1 MKQSDS
7 PILKDDHV
15 LSENE
20 SAGLTHDLLLF
31 AENIYASLPMSIEV
45 YDTDGIL
52 RKINDKALKMYGVS
66 DRTTVIDKVNLFD
79 SPYMDKDLKAK
90 IQKGE
95 EVTLEFEYDFDRINS
110 DAYFSSQ
117 KKNSIIYEAQVVPVL
132 DNKRNIIGHILLSN
146 DVTTE
151 KEAEFRTEESKKN
164 LEMAMEAANMA
175 SWVYNVHKKTFS
187 TLYGNALAKEEMS
200 LEQMQSLLH
209 PQDRLQLMQ
218 LFAQLINKETE
229 QVHTTLRF
237 YNKEERQYRHYES
250 RMRLSS
256 EHRGK
261 LLIVG
266 TQLDV
271 TEKIQMQKKTQ
282 DLTSK
287 RELAMQVS
295 NIVHWDFDVT
305 TQKFESYNDP
315 INDYAPNRLVSLQE
329 FESVVHPDDRSTY
342 FDAMQSMLSGENETV
357 NFTCRIQTKYDESWQ
372 YCNVIGVPFEQDE
385 NGNTIRFTGFR
396 QNISKL
402 HRLNEELKERNYKME
417 LTFKTVGMSYW
428 DFDVITRKFTA
439 FNDPV
444 NDYHPETPIDID
456 QYLSVSHPDDVEL
469 VREHFEGMIHGNE
482 QEFNFQYRS
491 KTKWDKE
498 WQTLIITGIQ
508 VERDKRG
515 KIIRYT
521 GIGFNNTKWEKMAQ
535 ELKELKDKAELSDR
549 LKSAFLA
556 NMSHEIRTP
565 LNAIVGFSGLMVNC
579 DDPEEKAEYMEII
592 ESNNELLLRLIN
604 DILDL
609 SKIESGILERKREK
623 FNLSKVSSELYTMI
637 QPKIT
642 NPNVEFIMG
651 NAGPDCWI
659 FLDRNRLKQ
668 VWMNFLT
675 NAIKC
680 THSGHIKMGYSIENG
695 GIKVY
700 VEDSGVGIPFELQNR
715 VFGRFQKLNEF
726 AQGTG
731 LGLAISRAIIEG
743 AGGEIGFTSTPGEGS
758 TFWAWVPCEISMQE
772 DIESKVAPQPQLVQG
787 QNTHIF
793 RHPFSF
799 KNINGEELQILIAED
814 NDSNYS
820 LVKNILK
827 EYQITRVV
835 NGVEAVEK
843 VRNEK
848 FDIVLMDMKMPIMG
862 GLEATRKIRELNPV
876 IPIIAL
882 TANAFDTDRISAME
896 AGCNAFL
903 AKPLKKEKL
912 LELFSFK
919 Q

>member
-1 MKQSDS
+1 MKQYDS
-7 PILKDDHV
+7 PSPKDDPMF
-15 LSENE
+15 SENAPSQLAE
-20 SAGLTHDLLLF
+20 EQLLF

-45 YDTDGIL
+45 YDTNGVL

-66 DRTTVIDKVNLFD
+66 DRSTVIDKVNLFD
-79 SPYMDKDLKAK
+79 SPYMDEEIKAK
-90 IQKGE
+90 MQRGE

-110 DAYFSSQ
+110 DAYFTSQ
-117 KKNSIIYEAQVVPVL
+117 NKNSIIYEAQLVPVL
-132 DNKRNIIGHILLSN
+132 NNEGNIIGHILLSN
-146 DVTTE
+146 DVTNV

-175 SWVYNVHKKTFS
+175 SWVYDVHKKTFS
-187 TLYGNALAKEEMS
+187 TLYGNALAKEAMS
-200 LEQMQSLLH
+200 LEQMQSVLH
-209 PQDRLQLMQ
+209 PQDRVQLMQ
-218 LFAQLINKETE
+218 LFAQLINKETQ

-237 YNKEERQYRHYES
+237 YDKQERQYRFYES

-271 TEKIQMQKKTQ
+271 TEKVQMLKKTQ
-282 DLTSK
+282 DLTAK

-295 NIVHWDFDVT
+295 NIVHWDFDVNT
-305 TQKFESYNDP
+305 RKFESYNDP
-315 INDYAPNRLVSLQE
+315 INDYAPNRLVSVEE
-329 FESVVHPDDRSTY
+329 FQNVVHPDDRSTY
-342 FDAMQSMLSGENETV
+342 FDAMQSMLSGENQTI

-428 DFDVITRKFTA
+428 DFDVISRKFTA

-444 NDYHPETPIDID
+444 NDYHPEVPISID
-456 QYLSVSHPDDVEL
+456 QYINAAHPDDTAL
-469 VREHFEGMIHGNE
+469 VHKYFESMIQGKE

-498 WQTLIITGIQ
+498 WQALIVTGIQ

-515 KIIRYT
+515 RAIRYT
-521 GIGFNNTKWEKMAQ
+521 GIKFNNTKWEKMAQ
-535 ELKELKDKAELSDR
+535 QLVELKEKAELSDR

-565 LNAIVGFSGLMVNC
+565 LNAIVGFSGLMVHC
-579 DDPEEKAEYMEII
+579 DNPEEKEEYMSII

-623 FNLSKVSSELYTMI
+623 FNLAKVSSELYTMI

-642 NPNVEFIMG
+642 NPDVEFIMG
-651 NAGPDCWI
+651 NSGPDCWI

-695 GIKVY
+695 GIRFY
-700 VEDSGVGIPFELQNR
+700 VEDSGVGIPLELQSR

-743 AGGEIGFTSTPGEGS
+743 AGGEIGFTSTPDVGS
-758 TFWAWVPCEISMQE
+758 TFWAWIPCETSMQE
-772 DIESKVAPQPQLVQG
+772 DAKSQATGQPANPTQTASAQPSYSLKG
-787 QNTHIF
+787 ID
-793 RHPFSF
+793 
-799 KNINGEELQILIAED
+799 KGEWRILIAED

-820 LVKNILK
+820 LVKHILK
-827 EYQITRVV
+827 EFQITRVV

-843 VRNEK
+843 VRSDK

-882 TANAFDTDRISAME
+882 TANAFDTDRTSAME

-903 AKPLKKEKL
+903 TKPLKKEQL
-912 LELFSFK
+912 LELFSSMK
-919 Q
+919 